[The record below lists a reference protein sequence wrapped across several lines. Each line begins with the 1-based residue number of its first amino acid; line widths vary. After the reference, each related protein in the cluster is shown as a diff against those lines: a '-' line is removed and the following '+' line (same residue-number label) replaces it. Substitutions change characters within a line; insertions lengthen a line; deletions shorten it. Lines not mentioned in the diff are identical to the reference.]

1 MNKCANEIVARRRG
15 FAAGELEA
23 LLAEPPGE
31 EISAATKQRINAA
44 RPGLAL
50 LPYYYYYHLLILN
63 ITYIVLIQTKYLELD
78 LRLTKSDTDK

>member
-50 LPYYYYYHLLILN
+50 LPYYYYYYHLLILN
-63 ITYIVLIQTKYLELD
+63 YLHCINSNQVLRTRFAIN
-78 LRLTKSDTDK
+78 

>member
-1 MNKCANEIVARRRG
+1 MNKCANEIIARRRG

-50 LPYYYYYHLLILN
+50 LPYYYYYYYHLLILN
-63 ITYIVLIQTKYLELD
+63 YLHCINSNQVLRTRFAIN
-78 LRLTKSDTDK
+78 

>member
-1 MNKCANEIVARRRG
+1 MNEIVARRRG

-50 LPYYYYYHLLILN
+50 LPYYYYYYHLLILN
-63 ITYIVLIQTKYLELD
+63 YLHCINSNQVLRTRFAIN
-78 LRLTKSDTDK
+78 

>member
-1 MNKCANEIVARRRG
+1 MNEIVARRRG

-50 LPYYYYYHLLILN
+50 LPYYYYHLLILN

-78 LRLTKSDTDK
+78 LRLTKSDTVK